1 MESSRPTKK
10 RKTQVR
16 FDEDDDDALLKEVL
30 AANPFEGERGG
41 KTAAW
46 AAVASALALDVDARR
61 CRERCSLLL
70 TDFKAKMARSAAA
83 SGIDEEH
90 TERDDLLADVLELFE
105 DAETVEEEEKQAK
118 EAKQRDDGRA
128 DAMRD
133 EAMTGMKGR
142 TSKHDKFAELMAHV
156 KERDEFARTV
166 KLKKVANE
174 ENRIALERERLALE
188 KEERMAFIEIMRAMA
203 ARIPQ

>member
-16 FDEDDDDALLKEVL
+16 FNEDDDDALLKE
-30 AANPFEGERGG
+30 
-41 KTAAW
+41 
-46 AAVASALALDVDARR
+46 
-61 CRERCSLLL
+61 
-70 TDFKAKMARSAAA
+70 AKMARSAAA

-90 TERDDLLADVLELFE
+90 TERDDLLADVLELFD
-105 DAETVEEEEKQAK
+105 DAETVEEEKKQAK
-118 EAKQRDDGRA
+118 EAKQRDDERA

-156 KERDEFARTV
+156 EERDEFARTV
-166 KLKKVANE
+166 ELKK
-174 ENRIALERERLALE
+174 R
-188 KEERMAFIEIMRAMA
+188 
-203 ARIPQ
+203 

>member
-16 FDEDDDDALLKEVL
+16 FNEDDDDALLKEVL
-30 AANPFEGERGG
+30 AAKSFE
-41 KTAAW
+41 
-46 AAVASALALDVDARR
+46 
-61 CRERCSLLL
+61 
-70 TDFKAKMARSAAA
+70 AKMARSAAA

-90 TERDDLLADVLELFE
+90 TERDDLLADVLELFD
-105 DAETVEEEEKQAK
+105 DAETVEEEKKQAK
-118 EAKQRDDGRA
+118 EAKQRDDERA

-156 KERDEFARTV
+156 EERDEFARTV
-166 KLKKVANE
+166 ELKKVANE

-188 KEERMAFIEIMRAMA
+188 KEERMAFIEAMLAMA

>member
-30 AANPFEGERGG
+30 AANPFEVERGG
-41 KTAAW
+41 KTATW
-46 AAVASALALDVDARR
+46 AAAASALALDVDARR

-83 SGIDEEH
+83 S
-90 TERDDLLADVLELFE
+90 ELFE
-105 DAETVEEEEKQAK
+105 DADTVEEEKKQAK
-118 EAKQRDDGRA
+118 EAKQRDDERA

-133 EAMTGMKGR
+133 EAMTGMK
-142 TSKHDKFAELMAHV
+142 
-156 KERDEFARTV
+156 
-166 KLKKVANE
+166 
-174 ENRIALERERLALE
+174 
-188 KEERMAFIEIMRAMA
+188 
-203 ARIPQ
+203 

>member
-30 AANPFEGERGG
+30 AANPFEVERGG

-46 AAVASALALDVDARR
+46 TVVASALALDVDARR

-70 TDFKAKMARSAAA
+70 TDFKVKMARSEAA

-105 DAETVEEEEKQAK
+105 DAETVEEEKKQAK
-118 EAKQRDDGRA
+118 EAKQRDDERA

-133 EAMTGMKGR
+133 EAMTGMKGKPSM
-142 TSKHDKFAELMAHV
+142 TSSV
-156 KERDEFARTV
+156 S
-166 KLKKVANE
+166 
-174 ENRIALERERLALE
+174 
-188 KEERMAFIEIMRAMA
+188 
-203 ARIPQ
+203 

>member
-30 AANPFEGERGG
+30 AANPFEVERGG
-41 KTAAW
+41 MTAAW

-90 TERDDLLADVLELFE
+90 TERDDQLADVLELFE
-105 DAETVEEEEKQAK
+105 DAETMEEEKKQAK
-118 EAKQRDDGRA
+118 RAK
-128 DAMRD
+128 
-133 EAMTGMKGR
+133 
-142 TSKHDKFAELMAHV
+142 
-156 KERDEFARTV
+156 
-166 KLKKVANE
+166 
-174 ENRIALERERLALE
+174 
-188 KEERMAFIEIMRAMA
+188 
-203 ARIPQ
+203 

>member
-30 AANPFEGERGG
+30 AANPFEVERGG

-70 TDFKAKMARSAAA
+70 TDFKAKMARSEAA

-105 DAETVEEEEKQAK
+105 DAETVEEEKKQAK
-118 EAKQRDDGRA
+118 EAKQRDDERA

-133 EAMTGMKGR
+133 EAMTGMKGK
-142 TSKHDKFAELMAHV
+142 TSKHDKFKSTAVEPVNELV
-156 KERDEFARTV
+156 E
-166 KLKKVANE
+166 
-174 ENRIALERERLALE
+174 ALERLNAVEDAVSDSDDMFERYMHFSVDCLVL
-188 KEERMAFIEIMRAMA
+188 FTDGL
-203 ARIPQ
+203 Q

>member
-1 MESSRPTKK
+1 MESSRPAKK

-30 AANPFEGERGG
+30 AANPFEVERGG
-41 KTAAW
+41 KMAAW

-70 TDFKAKMARSAAA
+70 TDSKAKMARK
-83 SGIDEEH
+83 
-90 TERDDLLADVLELFE
+90 LFE
-105 DAETVEEEEKQAK
+105 DAETMEEEKIQAK
-118 EAKQRDDGRA
+118 EAKQRDDERA

-156 KERDEFARTV
+156 KERDEFARTAE
-166 KLKKVANE
+166 LKKVANE

-188 KEERMAFIEIMRAMA
+188 KEERLAFIEVMRAMA
-203 ARIPQ
+203 ARILQ